1 HRRVPVRPVPAPP
14 LHGAERSVPRPPDP
28 ARDRRRPARGRRPR
42 AAAQLREPPR
52 ARHPGRRRR
61 RPGPACPGARAWPD
75 RPSGRDEA
83 SGPDDGRE
91 SRVGAALTAGAVM
104 TRTQTLHVAAT
115 TYTARTLAV
124 RGIPGDD
131 VAAWSALAH
140 RAAEPNVFFEPE
152 FLLPT
157 VSSFDPDGGVRL
169 LVVER
174 AGEWVAVMPYEM
186 VPGDRQDRKSVV

>member
-1 HRRVPVRPVPAPP
+1 
-14 LHGAERSVPRPPDP
+14 
-28 ARDRRRPARGRRPR
+28 
-42 AAAQLREPPR
+42 
-52 ARHPGRRRR
+52 
-61 RPGPACPGARAWPD
+61 PGPACPGARAWPD

-115 TYTARTLAV
+115 TYTSRTLAV

-186 VPGDRQDRKSVV
+186 VPGDRHWPRRHASNDGPVLNQVTSLGSPLLAAADPDAAAATLVAALRAHAR